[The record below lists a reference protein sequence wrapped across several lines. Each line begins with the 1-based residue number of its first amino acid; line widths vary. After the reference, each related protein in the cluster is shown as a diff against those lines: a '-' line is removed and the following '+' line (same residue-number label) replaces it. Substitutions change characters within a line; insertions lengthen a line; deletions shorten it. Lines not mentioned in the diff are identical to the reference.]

1 MTLLSICQRV
11 FGETGW
17 PVLTTIATNSDPT
30 AVQIKSLAI
39 SELEALS
46 EKYDWPHLETEYT
59 FATVNGQSVY
69 PWPSNY
75 RKLSVGSIFDRD
87 EYYQIKGSIPV
98 DQWNLRKYGLLSSI
112 SRRRFRVRYVGG
124 TPGIEITPT
133 PDAVKNVVAVYY
145 SKEFALSETN
155 ASKEVYTADTDVS
168 KIPERL
174 VRLGLKWRFREAK
187 GLDFGAALAEYNA
200 TISMI
205 FGAAQASGDIPIGGN
220 LTGYDELPAGYVPEN
235 GFG

>member
-17 PVLTTIATNSDPT
+17 PVLTAIAANSDPT
-30 AVQIKSLAI
+30 AAQIKALAI

-46 EKYDWPHLETEYT
+46 EKYDWPQLETEYA
-59 FATVNGQSVY
+59 FATVNAQSVY
-69 PWPSNY
+69 PWPSDF
-75 RKLSVGSIFDRD
+75 RKLSVGSVFNHD
-87 EYYQIKGSIPV
+87 EYYQLKGSVPV

-133 PDAVKNVVAVYY
+133 PTVAQNVVAVYY
-145 SKEFALSETN
+145 SNSYARSEGGVG
-155 ASKEVYTADTDVS
+155 KEVYTTDTDVS

-200 TISMI
+200 TIGMI

-220 LTGYDELPAGYVPEN
+220 LTGYDELPTGYIPEN